1 MISRRQQRLR
11 DVGHRYLVVTVTRL
25 RSRISMTGLCL
36 IISYGRFLPEFFFQT
51 RYTLPFLVILSKPP
65 CLRFGMGAA
74 LSGTMRSVIQ
84 KAAEHAT
91 QRVQFGGRIDGYG
104 AIQEKIAR
112 YKLLREI
119 LLVSQLN
126 LKKPLVLYY

>member
-1 MISRRQQRLR
+1 
-11 DVGHRYLVVTVTRL
+11 
-25 RSRISMTGLCL
+25 
-36 IISYGRFLPEFFFQT
+36 
-51 RYTLPFLVILSKPP
+51 
-65 CLRFGMGAA
+65 MGAA

-112 YKLLREI
+112 
-119 LLVSQLN
+119 
-126 LKKPLVLYY
+126 

>member
-1 MISRRQQRLR
+1 
-11 DVGHRYLVVTVTRL
+11 
-25 RSRISMTGLCL
+25 
-36 IISYGRFLPEFFFQT
+36 
-51 RYTLPFLVILSKPP
+51 
-65 CLRFGMGAA
+65 MGAA

-126 LKKPLVLYY
+126 LTKPLFHYY

>member
-1 MISRRQQRLR
+1 
-11 DVGHRYLVVTVTRL
+11 
-25 RSRISMTGLCL
+25 
-36 IISYGRFLPEFFFQT
+36 
-51 RYTLPFLVILSKPP
+51 
-65 CLRFGMGAA
+65 MGAA

-119 LLVSQLN
+119 LLVGIPIEFNEAFVSLLLIIKDTCKSLN
-126 LKKPLVLYY
+126 IVHLI